1 MNPETLVILVGF
13 LWGGLVLLRIHKRR
27 RANRGKPPT
36 APAVRPETGRRE
48 MPRVGEPGTIT
59 FNQIQALR
67 RNNFTPDRSWSREE
81 AALILDAVKYLRA
94 VCRDVSDADDGPP
107 PLDIQNAVLRF
118 ILTEQ
123 DIRDYVRKWGEGR
136 RHAGLGDYGED
147 EPILSRN
154 NQYGRVEAEARKF
167 LMPEEVAGTTL

>member
-1 MNPETLVILVGF
+1 MGAYVAGN
-13 LWGGLVLLRIHKRR
+13 WQ
-27 RANRGKPPT
+27 ANRKAAQTSTVARPP
-36 APAVRPETGRRE
+36 AARRE
-48 MPRVGEPGTIT
+48 MPRMGEPGTVT

-67 RNNFTPDRSWSREE
+67 RNNFSPEKSWSREE

-94 VCRDVSDADDGPP
+94 VCRDVSDADDGPA
-107 PLDIQNAVLRF
+107 PLEVQNALLRF

-136 RHAGLGDYGED
+136 RRAGLGDYGED

-154 NQYGRVEAEARKF
+154 NQYARVEAEARKY
-167 LMPEEVAGTTL
+167 LVPEEVAGTPSV

>member
-13 LWGGLVLLRIHKRR
+13 IWGALVLFRIHKRR
-27 RANRGKPPT
+27 QENLKKTPVQPAARPAT
-36 APAVRPETGRRE
+36 ARRE
-48 MPRVGEPGTIT
+48 MPRIGEAGSVT

-67 RNNFTPDRSWSREE
+67 RNNFTPDKSWSREE

-107 PLDIQNAVLRF
+107 PLEVQNALLRY

-136 RHAGLGDYGED
+136 RRAGLGDYGED

-154 NQYGRVEAEARKF
+154 NQYARVEGEARKY
-167 LMPEEVAGTTL
+167 LVPEEVAGTAP